1 MAIRINSD
9 RIQAV
14 GRAISGIGLEGVLAI
29 EERDPQYRALEHLV
43 RRLGDCGSAFLLVVL
58 NSLSA
63 YQLSSSGE
71 NYWWEFARYPFT
83 PKDPGGLV
91 KDFISFLRSSR
102 GNVAARDKKIERVM
116 RIASSQAHIEIYAD
130 YGKIVEDLEVLREI
144 LKRSLKKEGSEKT
157 IVFAIK
163 MFYYVARICGYKPRI
178 PMSIEIPIDR
188 RIAAITYTSEIADTT
203 GPDPVEEIMRN
214 YREAQKAW
222 SIVSKIARIPP
233 INLDSILWICG
244 KYARDDERVE
254 KAYRELKSYVGDR
267 LGGRE
272 LRGVVEE
279 LLRRKIP

>member
-1 MAIRINSD
+1 MAVRINSY

-14 GRAISGIGLEGVLAI
+14 ARAISGIGLEGVLAI
-29 EERDPQYRALEHLV
+29 EESDPQYRALEYLV

-63 YQLSSSGE
+63 YQLSSTGE
-71 NYWWEFARYPFT
+71 DYWWEFARYPFS
-83 PKDPGGLV
+83 PGDPGRLV
-91 KDFISFLRSSR
+91 EDFISFLRGSR

-116 RIASSQAHIEIYAD
+116 RIASNQAHIEIYAD
-130 YGKIVEDLEVLREI
+130 YGKMVEDLEVLREI

-203 GPDPVEEIMRN
+203 GSDPVGEIMRN

-222 SIVSKIARIPP
+222 STISRIAGIPP

-244 KYARDDERVE
+244 KHVRENDRVE
-254 KAYRELKSYVGDR
+254 KAYRELKSYA
-267 LGGRE
+267 GGRVDDKA
-272 LRGVVEE
+272 LRKAVEE